1 MRRSVVLWLA
11 VGVLMGVLL
20 SLVFLRGGWGTSKDG
35 VLTKVVDPPV
45 VVTQIRALRELVSVK
60 YRVQKVVAIEE
71 QKIPFG
77 TERILLFVQ
86 AEIAAGVDLGE
97 LNEEYVKEL
106 ADGTLAISLP
116 KPKITSV
123 VIDDNQTRIWDRQV
137 TWWTPWV
144 AYNQDLE
151 RQARLVAKA
160 DCEKAALEMGILS
173 QAQRNAE
180 DAIRTFLQQTGN
192 KNVRFLQAD

>member
-106 ADGTLAISLP
+106 SDGTLAISLP